1 MDAPRVSIS
10 SVLPQYVPVP
20 VFLSTSFAYI
30 CFFVND
36 VFAKIPGGAY
46 VISYIKKSHRDD
58 PYRTAIELG
67 LLIYALVYYFSKP
80 QHKKGLQAS
89 KPNLSAQEVE
99 AMIEEWEP
107 EPMVDDSL
115 TEFQNWRLD
124 KILVMKDSG
133 VETRVTFTR
142 SNGKETFENV
152 LNMSTNNFLQ
162 LSKTERVVNTAKTTI
177 KNYGVGACGPAGF
190 YGNQDVHYHLEYELA
205 KFFGTDSAVLY
216 GQDFCVAASVIPAF
230 TKRGDILVA
239 DNDVSLAVQNAL
251 QLSRSTV
258 YYYEHNNMESLENLL
273 AELTEAEKKDK
284 PPAIPRKFI
293 VTEAIFTNTGDIAPL
308 PELTKLKRKY
318 KFRLFVDETLSL
330 GVLGAS
336 GRGLPEHF
344 NMDRA
349 RSIDITVG
357 SLANALGSSGGFVLG
372 DHVMSQHQHIGSN
385 AYCFS
390 ASLPAYT
397 TTTATETLKMLAEDN
412 SAVQKVHGL
421 SRQLFDFFNNDKD
434 LMAYVQV
441 KSSVHSPIL
450 HLELLDDF
458 RMDKFGYNK
467 DQLFQIVSSLQ
478 KKCITN
484 KYIEPYE
491 NEEKFLQEIVDF
503 VLEKYNILITRNTI
517 VLKSESVPIVPSLK
531 ISCTANMSSSEVEQA
546 CHAVKEALLN
556 YCN

>member
-1 MDAPRVSIS
+1 MSTVS
-10 SVLPQYVPVP
+10 SVLPEYVPVP
-20 VFLSTSFAYI
+20 VFITTSLSYVW
-30 CFFVND
+30 FFFND
-36 VFAKIPGGAY
+36 VVTKIPGGSY

-67 LLIYALVYYFSKP
+67 LLIYALIYYLSKP
-80 QHKKGLQAS
+80 QQKKGLQS
-89 KPNLSAQEVE
+89 SQPNLSAAEMD
-99 AMIEEWEP
+99 ALIEEWEP

-115 TEFQNWRLD
+115 TEFQNWRLQ
-124 KILVMKDSG
+124 KIPEMKESG
-133 VETRVTFTR
+133 VQTRINFTR
-142 SNGKETFENV
+142 DNGKESYNDV
-152 LNMSTNNFLQ
+152 LNMCSNNFLQ
-162 LSKTERVVNTAKTTI
+162 LSTTKRIEEVAKTTI

-258 YYYEHNNMESLENLL
+258 YYYDHNNMESLEALL
-273 AELTEAEKKDK
+273 AELTEAEQKDK

-308 PELTKLKRKY
+308 PELTRLKRKY

-330 GVLGAS
+330 GVLGPT
-336 GRGLPEHF
+336 GRGLPEHYGL
-344 NMDRA
+344 DRA
-349 RSIDITVG
+349 SSIDITVG

-397 TTTATETLKMLAEDN
+397 TTCAAETLKILAEDN
-412 SAVQKVHGL
+412 TTVSRVHKL
-421 SRQLFDFFNNDKD
+421 SSELNQFFNDNIQ
-434 LMAYVQV
+434 LRQYITVT
-441 KSSVHSPIL
+441 SSEHSPIQ
-450 HLELLDDF
+450 HIELSDDY
-458 RMDKFGYNK
+458 RQKKFGYSK
-467 DQLFQIVSSLQ
+467 DQLFQIVNSLQ
-478 KKCITN
+478 KKCITSR
-484 KYIEPYE
+484 YIEPYE
-491 NEEKFLQEIVDF
+491 DEEKFLQEIVDE
-503 VLEKYNILITRNTI
+503 VLEKHNILITRNTL

-531 ISCTANMSSSEVEQA
+531 ISCTAAMSDNDIENVCQAVSSA
-546 CHAVKEALLN
+546 ILN
-556 YCN
+556 HCQ